1 MIMNILY
8 TYNNNNNSNVKEL
21 HISFLI
27 TVCDYTFFRKKKIMY
42 DLIFFKFNIFSIRN
56 KKF

>member
-1 MIMNILY
+1 MNILY